1 MRVLEKEWKY
11 FITLSIYCVE
21 KIRNVLSI
29 YCVEKIRN
37 VLCRF
42 ETEFLVLSHIYTFI
56 QNIAQVL
63 RVSVKIF
70 RYFIPM

>member
-1 MRVLEKEWKY
+1 MRVLKKEWEY
-11 FITLSIYCVE
+11 FMTLSIYCVE

-42 ETEFLVLSHIYTFI
+42 ETEFLVLSLYTLSF
-56 QNIAQVL
+56 
-63 RVSVKIF
+63 KILLKF
-70 RYFIPM
+70 